1 MRALSEDVMIPS
13 LKLWV
18 MTAPLFDAAAAY
30 LQCSWLGLAQRVLDQ
45 SLYEIWLPQL
55 VQEHEVLGQDLVQI
69 WHPANLHDWSI
80 TYVAGKLLEASYM

>member
-45 SLYEIWLPQL
+45 SLYEIWLPQP
-55 VQEHEVLGQDLVQI
+55 VREPQDLVQI

-80 TYVAGKLLEASYM
+80 TFVAGKLLEASYM